1 FDVIRRYLEHVGYE
15 VRHVV
20 NFTDIDDKII
30 VRAQREGVS
39 ASELTEKLIA
49 DFHREREALGVL
61 PATVYPQ
68 ATLEI
73 PAIVTMI
80 EGLIE
85 KGHAYVANGDVY
97 FRVRT
102 FDDYGKLS
110 GRNVD
115 DMVSGA
121 RIEIDERKEDPL
133 DFALWKAA

>member
-1 FDVIRRYLEHVGYE
+1 
-15 VRHVV
+15 
-20 NFTDIDDKII
+20 
-30 VRAQREGVS
+30 
-39 ASELTEKLIA
+39 
-49 DFHREREALGVL
+49 
-61 PATVYPQ
+61 
-68 ATLEI
+68 
-73 PAIVTMI
+73 MI

-85 KGHAYVANGDVY
+85 KGHAYEADGDVY

-133 DFALWKAA
+133 DFALWKAAKPGEPTWPSPWSDWPPGLAYRVLGHVLASPERTGRYPRRRHRSDLPAP